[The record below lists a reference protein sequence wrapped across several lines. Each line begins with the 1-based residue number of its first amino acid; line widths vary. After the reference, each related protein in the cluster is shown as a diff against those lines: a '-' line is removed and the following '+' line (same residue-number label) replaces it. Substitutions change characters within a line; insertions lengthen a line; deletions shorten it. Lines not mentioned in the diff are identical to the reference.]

1 MHENSIMLPVL
12 NETVFHHQKFLKQI
26 YLIFFNITD
35 LQEENGDFIVIPAS
49 SAAAATLGC
58 ISKK

>member
-1 MHENSIMLPVL
+1 MKQFSNLKYD
-12 NETVFHHQKFLKQI
+12 QKFLKQI

-35 LQEENGDFIVIPAS
+35 LQEGNADFIVIPAT